1 LPRSNEDI
9 MNLHRILAAAA
20 LLALAC
26 LSACS
31 AAGTQSI
38 ACSVTGS
45 TNITCTTSHNA
56 SLAVPTSG
64 L

>member
-1 LPRSNEDI
+1 
-9 MNLHRILAAAA
+9 MNLHRILVVAAT
-20 LLALAC
+20 LALAC

-38 ACSVTGS
+38 ACSVTGG
-45 TNITCTTSHNA
+45 TNVTCTTSHNA
-56 SLAVPTSG
+56 SLAVPTGG